1 MPTTDTTA
9 MPPPTTDTEPGVY
22 PYYRSYGYHAIG
34 KRSADAEPAADADA
48 YYGYYGYAVP
58 TAMLDTEPT
67 VPTPTLMAT
76 TPLAR
81 GPLMPSPLLMLMPTT
96 DTTAMP
102 VPMPTAMLDT
112 EPMVPTPMLMA
123 TTPSARG
130 PLMPS
135 PLLMLMLTTDTTAML
150 PPMPT
155 AMLDTDL
162 PMPTV
167 PTPTELDTTDTGKPS
182 NLTKDPPKIK
192 TSSHKQQK

>member
-1 MPTTDTTA
+1 M
-9 MPPPTTDTEPGVY
+9 
-22 PYYRSYGYHAIG
+22 
-34 KRSADAEPAADADA
+34 
-48 YYGYYGYAVP
+48 
-58 TAMLDTEPT
+58 
-67 VPTPTLMAT
+67 VPTPTTDLMAT

-123 TTPSARG
+123 TTPLARG

-135 PLLMLMLTTDTTAML
+135 PRLMLMLMLTTE
-150 PPMPT
+150 PT

-167 PTPTELDTTDTGKPS
+167 PTPITELDTTVTIEPS
-182 NLTKDPPKIK
+182 NPTKDPPKIK